1 MKADLLSLLS
11 PAGQFKPKG
20 SGEWAGP
27 CLLCGG
33 VDRCCAWPER
43 GRWWCRQCGKGGDA
57 VDLLRLRDGLD
68 YKSACAALGIAPAPK
83 GGKPSSPA
91 KRQRAVSGVRH
102 KGDTGATKRK
112 CSPLLPPA
120 AWMEQAAA
128 FLASC
133 RTDAALSCQAAQD
146 VLYGRGFTPE
156 GVRALG
162 IGFNPVTR
170 WVPRSSW
177 GLEGDKNLCLPAG
190 IVLPVWR
197 KAGLAALEVRRFGDD
212 AAHFGKYAFISG
224 GAAGLSYIHGG
235 GNGRVWLVV
244 EGALDGFLALQEA
257 DAYVAGFI
265 ACAGISKGLS
275 ADALAFL
282 GEQSAVAIVP
292 DGDGPGAV
300 GCARLQAQL
309 PGAVVVDVPAEKDL
323 SAMHASG
330 IPIALWAETFLAGL
344 QAQADTGLS
353 FCRADDFPTLPAVTP
368 CAWPALRELTERHH
382 ATPFMVTGDDA
393 LLLEF
398 AAGVFRGEKQAA
410 VRFAE
415 EHLAALANDLL
426 LPAVPSGVRI
436 ATRAEIAKAG
446 PFFEPETALES
457 TKRKKAALHIG
468 RMKNAA

>member
-1 MKADLLSLLS
+1 MKADLLSLLF
-11 PAGQFKPKG
+11 PAGQSKPKG

-27 CLLCGG
+27 CPLCGG
-33 VDRCCAWPER
+33 IDRCCAWPER

-91 KRQRAVSGVRH
+91 RRQRAVSGVRH

-112 CSPLLPPA
+112 CSPLLPPP
-120 AWMEQAAA
+120 AWMEQAAV
-128 FLASC
+128 FVASC

-162 IGFNPVTR
+162 IGFNPVAH
-170 WVPRSSW
+170 WVSRSSW
-177 GLEGDKNLCLPAG
+177 GLEGDGRFCLPSG
-190 IVLPVWR
+190 ILLPIWR

-212 AAHFGKYAFISG
+212 AARWGKYAFISG

-257 DAYVAGFI
+257 GAYVAGFA
-265 ACAGISKGLS
+265 ACSGVSKGLS

-309 PGAVVVDVPAEKDL
+309 PGAVVVDVPAGKDL
-323 SAMHASG
+323 TEMHASG
-330 IPIALWAETFLAGL
+330 VPIALWAETFLAGL
-344 QAQADTGLS
+344 QAQADAAKSSSSCQADFPAPPPPSVVTSPGVCAVLCEVTTQYDCAAFVENDELVRLS
-353 FCRADDFPTLPAVTP
+353 F
-368 CAWPALRELTERHH
+368 
-382 ATPFMVTGDDA
+382 
-393 LLLEF
+393 
-398 AAGVFRGEKQAA
+398 
-410 VRFAE
+410 
-415 EHLAALANDLL
+415 
-426 LPAVPSGVRI
+426 
-436 ATRAEIAKAG
+436 RAEIPDNEQQSAVAYVR
-446 PFFEPETALES
+446 EQLSALAEREGMSFRPSDVWS
-457 TKRKKAALHIG
+457 TVF
-468 RMKNAA
+468 

>member
-1 MKADLLSLLS
+1 MKADLLSLLF

-27 CLLCGG
+27 CPLCGG
-33 VDRCCAWPER
+33 TDRCCAWPER

-57 VDLLRLRDGLD
+57 VDLLRLRDGLS
-68 YKSACAALGIAPAPK
+68 YRAACDALGIAPASK
-83 GGKPSSPA
+83 GGKPSFPA
-91 KRQRAVSGVRH
+91 RQQGV
-102 KGDTGATKRK
+102 TKRK
-112 CSPLLPPA
+112 CSPLLPPP
-120 AWMEQAAA
+120 AWMEQAAV
-128 FLASC
+128 FVASC

-162 IGFNPVTR
+162 IGFNPVAH
-170 WVPRSSW
+170 WVSRSSW
-177 GLEGDKNLCLPAG
+177 GLEGDGRFCLPSG
-190 IVLPVWR
+190 ILLPIWR

-212 AAHFGKYAFISG
+212 AARWGKYAFISG

-257 DAYVAGFI
+257 GAYVAGFV

-300 GCARLQAQL
+300 GCARLQEQI
-309 PGAVVVDVPAEKDL
+309 PGAVIVDVPTGKDL
-323 SAMHASG
+323 TEMHQTG
-330 IPIALWAETFLAGL
+330 GVPIALWAETFLAGL
-344 QAQADTGLS
+344 RAQADASLP
-353 FCRADDFPTLPAVTP
+353 FCKAADSPTLPAVAP
-368 CAWPALRELTERHH
+368 CAWPALRELTGRHH
-382 ATPFMVTGDDA
+382 ATPFMVAGDDA

-398 AAGVFRGEKQAA
+398 AAGMFRSEKQAA

-415 EHLAALANDLL
+415 EHLAALANDLRL
-426 LPAVPSGVRI
+426 SAVPSGVRM

-446 PFFEPETALES
+446 PFFEPESALES

>member
-1 MKADLLSLLS
+1 MKADLLSLIS

-27 CLLCGG
+27 CPLCGG
-33 VDRCCAWPER
+33 TDRCCAWPER

-57 VDLLRLRDGLD
+57 VDLLRLRDGLS
-68 YKSACAALGIAPAPK
+68 YRAACDALGIASAPK
-83 GGKPSSPA
+83 GGKPSSFA
-91 KRQRAVSGVRH
+91 RQQGAAFGVGH
-102 KGDTGATKRK
+102 KGNTEATKQK
-112 CSPLLPPA
+112 CCPLLPPP

-212 AAHFGKYAFISG
+212 AARFGKYAFISG

-257 DAYVAGFI
+257 DAYVAGFA
-265 ACAGISKGLS
+265 ACAGVSKGLS

-309 PGAVVVDVPAEKDL
+309 PGAVVVDVPTGKDL
-323 SAMHASG
+323 TEMHASG
-330 IPIALWAETFLAGL
+330 VPIALWAETFLAGL
-344 QAQADTGLS
+344 QAQADASLP
-353 FCRADDFPTLPAVTP
+353 FCKAADSPTPSPVSP
-368 CAWPALRELTERHH
+368 CHWPTLRELTERHH
-382 ATPFMVTGDDA
+382 ATAFMVAGDDA

-398 AAGVFRGEKQAA
+398 AAGMFRSEKQAA

-415 EHLAALANDLL
+415 EHLADLANDLL

-446 PFFEPETALES
+446 PFFEPESALES
-457 TKRKKAALHIG
+457 TKRKKTAHSMG

>member
-1 MKADLLSLLS
+1 MKADLLSLL
-11 PAGQFKPKG
+11 PAGHKPKG

-27 CLLCGG
+27 CPLCGG
-33 VDRCCAWPER
+33 IDRCCAWPER

-57 VDLLRLRDGLD
+57 VDLLRLRDGLS
-68 YKSACAALGIAPAPK
+68 YRAACDALGIAPASK
-83 GGKPSSPA
+83 GGKPSFFA
-91 KRQRAVSGVRH
+91 RQQGAAFGVGH
-102 KGDTGATKRK
+102 KGNMEATKQK
-112 CSPLLPPA
+112 CCPLLPPA

-162 IGFNPVTR
+162 IGFNPVAR
-170 WVPRSSW
+170 WVPRSAW
-177 GLEGDKNLCLPAG
+177 GLEGDKNFCIPAG
-190 IVLPVWR
+190 IVLPIWR

-212 AAHFGKYAFISG
+212 AARWGKYAFISG

-244 EGALDGFLALQEA
+244 EGALDGLLALQEA
-257 DAYVAGFI
+257 GAYVAGFA
-265 ACAGISKGLS
+265 ACAGVSKGLS

-309 PGAVVVDVPAEKDL
+309 PGAVVVDVPAGKDL
-323 SAMHASG
+323 TEMHASG

-344 QAQADTGLS
+344 QAQAAAAKPSPPSVVTSPGVGAVLCEVTTQYDCAAFIENDELVHLAFRADMPGNEQQSAVAYVRERLSAMAEREGLS
-353 FCRADDFPTLPAVTP
+353 FRPSDVWST
-368 CAWPALRELTERHH
+368 
-382 ATPFMVTGDDA
+382 
-393 LLLEF
+393 
-398 AAGVFRGEKQAA
+398 VF
-410 VRFAE
+410 
-415 EHLAALANDLL
+415 
-426 LPAVPSGVRI
+426 
-436 ATRAEIAKAG
+436 
-446 PFFEPETALES
+446 
-457 TKRKKAALHIG
+457 
-468 RMKNAA
+468 

>member
-1 MKADLLSLLS
+1 MKADLLSLLF
-11 PAGQFKPKG
+11 PAGQSKPKG

-27 CLLCGG
+27 CPLCGG
-33 VDRCCAWPER
+33 IDRCCAWPER

-91 KRQRAVSGVRH
+91 RRH
-102 KGDTGATKRK
+102 
-112 CSPLLPPA
+112 LLPPA

-212 AAHFGKYAFISG
+212 AARFGKYAFISG

-353 FCRADDFPTLPAVTP
+353 SCRADDSPTLPAVAP
-368 CAWPALRELTERHH
+368 CAWPALKTLAEQHH
-382 ATPFMVTGDDA
+382 ATPFMVAGDDA

-398 AAGVFRGEKQAA
+398 AAGMFRSEKQAA

-446 PFFEPETALES
+446 PFFEPEAALES

>member
-27 CLLCGG
+27 CPLCGG
-33 VDRCCAWPER
+33 IDRCCAWPER

-68 YKSACAALGIAPAPK
+68 YKSACASLGIAPAPK
-83 GGKPSSPA
+83 GNKSST
-91 KRQRAVSGVRH
+91 S
-102 KGDTGATKRK
+102 TGYRVASQSAQTGTKQK
-112 CSPLLPPA
+112 CAGSVPPTLPPA

-162 IGFNPVTR
+162 IGFNPVAR

-212 AAHFGKYAFISG
+212 AARWGKYAFISG

-257 DAYVAGFI
+257 GAYVAGFV

-309 PGAVVVDVPAEKDL
+309 PGAVVVDVPTGKDL
-323 SAMHASG
+323 TEMHASG

-353 FCRADDFPTLPAVTP
+353 SCRADDSPTLPAVAP
-368 CAWPALRELTERHH
+368 CAWPALRELTEQHH
-382 ATPFMVTGDDA
+382 ATPFMVAGDDA

-398 AAGVFRGEKQAA
+398 AAGMFRSEKQAA

-446 PFFEPETALES
+446 PFFEPESALES
-457 TKRKKAALHIG
+457 TKRKNPSLGTG

>member
-1 MKADLLSLLS
+1 MKADLLSLLF
-11 PAGQFKPKG
+11 PAGQSKPKG

-27 CLLCGG
+27 CPLCGG
-33 VDRCCAWPER
+33 IDRCCAWPER

-91 KRQRAVSGVRH
+91 RRQRAVSGVRH
-102 KGDTGATKRK
+102 KGDIGATKRK

-177 GLEGDKNLCLPAG
+177 GLEGDGRFCLPSG
-190 IVLPVWR
+190 IVLPIWR

-212 AAHFGKYAFISG
+212 AARFGKYAFISG

-257 DAYVAGFI
+257 GAYVAGFV

-309 PGAVVVDVPAEKDL
+309 PGAVVVDVPTGKDL
-323 SAMHASG
+323 TEMHASG

-344 QAQADTGLS
+344 QAQADTAKPS
-353 FCRADDFPTLPAVTP
+353 PSCRADFSTPSPVSPCQWPT
-368 CAWPALRELTERHH
+368 LRELTERHH
-382 ATPFMVTGDDA
+382 ATA
-393 LLLEF
+393 LVGPDGAVLLDF
-398 AAGVFRGEKQAA
+398 APGLFAHEKAA
-410 VRFAE
+410 ALRFAE
-415 EHLAALANDLL
+415 EHLAELGRDLL
-426 LPAVPSGVRI
+426 MNGPPSGVRI
-436 ATRAEIAKAG
+436 ATRQECMDAV
-446 PFFEPETALES
+446 F
-457 TKRKKAALHIG
+457 
-468 RMKNAA
+468 

>member
-1 MKADLLSLLS
+1 MKADLLSLLF
-11 PAGQFKPKG
+11 PAGHFKPKG

-27 CLLCGG
+27 CPLCGG

-57 VDLLRLRDGLD
+57 VDLLRLRDGLS
-68 YKSACAALGIAPAPK
+68 YRAACDALGIASAPK
-83 GGKPSSPA
+83 GGKPSFFA
-91 KRQRAVSGVRH
+91 RQQGAAFGVGH
-102 KGDTGATKRK
+102 KGNIEATKQK
-112 CSPLLPPA
+112 CRPLLPAA

-146 VLYGRGFTPE
+146 VLYGRSFTPE

-162 IGFNPVTR
+162 IGFNFVAR
-170 WVPRSSW
+170 WVPRSAW
-177 GLEGDKNLCLPAG
+177 GLEGDGRFCLHAG

-212 AAHFGKYAFISG
+212 AARFGKYAFISG

-282 GEQSAVAIVP
+282 REQSAVAIVP

-300 GCARLQAQL
+300 GCARLQEQL
-309 PGAVVVDVPAEKDL
+309 PGAVVVDVPVGKDL
-323 SAMHASG
+323 TEMHASG
-330 IPIALWAETFLAGL
+330 VPVAMWAEVFLAGL

-353 FCRADDFPTLPAVTP
+353 SCRADDSPTLP
-368 CAWPALRELTERHH
+368 PALKTLVEQHH
-382 ATPFMVTGDDA
+382 ATAFMIAGDDD

-398 AAGVFRGEKQAA
+398 AAGVFRSEKQAA
-410 VRFAE
+410 VCFAE
-415 EHLAALANDLL
+415 EHLADLAKDLL
-426 LPAVPSGVRI
+426 LPSVPSGVRI

-446 PFFEPETALES
+446 PFFEPEAALES
-457 TKRKKAALHIG
+457 TKHKKTAHSVGLI
-468 RMKNAA
+468 KNAA

>member
-1 MKADLLSLLS
+1 MKADLLNLIS

-27 CLLCGG
+27 CPLCGG
-33 VDRCCAWPER
+33 IDRCCAWPER

-91 KRQRAVSGVRH
+91 RRQRAVSGVRH

-112 CSPLLPPA
+112 CSPLLPPP
-120 AWMEQAAA
+120 AWMEQAAV
-128 FLASC
+128 FVASC

-162 IGFNPVTR
+162 IGFNPVAR
-170 WVPRSSW
+170 WVPRSAW
-177 GLEGDKNLCLPAG
+177 GLEGDKNFCIPAG
-190 IVLPVWR
+190 IVLPIWR
-197 KAGLAALEVRRFGDD
+197 KAGLAAMEVRRFGDD
-212 AAHFGKYAFISG
+212 AARWGKYAFISG

-244 EGALDGFLALQEA
+244 EGALDGLLALQEA
-257 DAYVAGFI
+257 RAYVAGFV

-309 PGAVVVDVPAEKDL
+309 PGAVVVDVPAGKDL
-323 SAMHASG
+323 TEMHASG
-330 IPIALWAETFLAGL
+330 IPISLWAETFLAGL
-344 QAQADTGLS
+344 QAQADAAKSSSSCQADFPAPPPPSVVTSPGVCAVLCEVTTQYDCAA
-353 FCRADDFPTLPAVTP
+353 FVENDELVRLAFRADMPGNEQQSAV
-368 CAWPALRELTERHH
+368 AYVRERLSAMAEREGMSFRPSDVWS
-382 ATPFMVTGDDA
+382 T
-393 LLLEF
+393 
-398 AAGVFRGEKQAA
+398 VF
-410 VRFAE
+410 
-415 EHLAALANDLL
+415 
-426 LPAVPSGVRI
+426 
-436 ATRAEIAKAG
+436 
-446 PFFEPETALES
+446 
-457 TKRKKAALHIG
+457 
-468 RMKNAA
+468 